1 MSEQPAFTT
10 ETSELRKV
18 FDRLMTHIERQNGTT
33 LNIAEDYFYSVPFPA
48 IYDMNATE
56 KPELTI
62 GQLTESWDNLQK
74 TGDRDTISFE
84 LVWLADILKAIGHEQ
99 K

>member
-1 MSEQPAFTT
+1 MSEQPTFTV
-10 ETSELRKV
+10 ETSEVRNV

-48 IYDMNATE
+48 IYDMSATE
-56 KPELTI
+56 KAELTI
-62 GQLTESWDNLQK
+62 GQLTESWHNLQE

-84 LVWLADILKAIGHEQ
+84 LVWLADILRTIGHEQ